1 MRINQI
7 EELDQ
12 RVTEI
17 NQYKSI
23 RKDADA
29 HLKPLEQDVKEWMEE
44 NNHTK
49 FIGYGYSISYKE
61 EERET
66 VVKEKLLEFLDIPA
80 IKKVIEKEKIDTS
93 VLFKTTITKP
103 LRIN

>member
-1 MRINQI
+1 MCINQM
-7 EELDQ
+7 ELDQ
-12 RVTEI
+12 RITTI

-23 RKDADA
+23 KKDAEA

-49 FIGYGYSISYKE
+49 FIGYGYTISYKE

-66 VVKEKLLEFLDIPA
+66 VVKEKVLELLNNPA
-80 IKKVIEKEKIDTS
+80 IKAVIEQEKIDTS
-93 VLFKTTITKP
+93 VLFKTTVTKP